1 MSTFS
6 GLGVAAFF
14 LFASAAYSQS
24 TSPTVTRDTQAIA
37 VLTQSVN
44 AAGGMSAI
52 AGVQDYTATGSVTY
66 YWAGE
71 EVPGTVAV
79 KSRGATQFR
88 VDATMTAG
96 VRSWAVS
103 NGAGFLVNTD
113 GTNSSIPATNTLNL
127 GNMTLPVVYLAAS
140 LQDAN
145 IGIAYVGLETKNGN
159 TVHHI
164 QLQKVFAPTVDP
176 LGNLS
181 RLTRRDVFIDSTS
194 LQVLSTLDMFHPE
207 NQSAIDYPHEVQFS
221 DFRLV
226 NGILAPF
233 SIVEFSSR
241 QCTFVIQLSQINFNT
256 GLQDLDFQQN

>member
-1 MSTFS
+1 MRYLLIGYLLLAPAT
-6 GLGVAAFF
+6 
-14 LFASAAYSQS
+14 YSQ
-24 TSPTVTRDTQAIA
+24 TPAPTVVRDPQAVS
-37 VLTQSVN
+37 VLTQALN
-44 AAGGMSAI
+44 AAGGILAI
-52 AGVQDYTATGSVTY
+52 AAVQDYTATGSVTY

-71 EVPGTVAV
+71 EAPGTVVV
-79 KSRGATQFR
+79 KSRGAAQFR
-88 VDATMTAG
+88 IDATMTAG

-127 GNMTLPVVYLAAS
+127 GNMTLPVIYLAAS

-145 IGIAYVGLETKNGN
+145 TGIAYVGLEAKNGS

-164 QLQKVFAPTVDP
+164 QLQKVFAPAVDP
-176 LGNLS
+176 IGNLS
-181 RLTRRDVFIDSTS
+181 GLTTRDVFIDSTS
-194 LQVLSTLDMFHPE
+194 LLVLSTLDMFHPE

-226 NGILAPF
+226 NGILTPF
-233 SIVEFSSR
+233 AIAEFSSR
-241 QCTFVIQLSQINFNT
+241 QCTFAIQLSQINFNT